1 MNKKQMLGMIVAG
14 AGIMDVV
21 IAMVILDSMART
33 VVLMSGVVTIAVGVW
48 LLVAGLRS
56 AGR

>member
-1 MNKKQMLGMIVAG
+1 MNKQQMLGMIVTG

-21 IAMVILDSMART
+21 IATLVLDSMPRT

>member
-56 AGR
+56 AGG